1 MVLITCPIINNIPSL
16 NNVVSKYQLDCLFL
30 SFTCQWVASFWKMI
44 HCKRCWSRSSRTL
57 SRQENS
63 GQWWSALFKVRL
75 CYSSYFFVVCWI
87 FMWKKKTEHAPNNVS
102 PTKHLTN
109 KKLLF
114 YPPRAGSGLDLE
126 AMMMGDIDV
135 EQLDGMRNVLFCSTC
150 AVGINSVLD
159 ALENGTDYD
168 TITNNFINVCI
179 DLGIA
184 SPIVCE
190 NFLLDSKVTC
200 GRRRTLQRPLMN
212 IVEMNDVAFPCVSS
226 NN

>member
-1 MVLITCPIINNIPSL
+1 MWSQNISWTVYFCLLHGSEWQVFGRWSTARGAGAGVPGRSRDKRTRANDGAHCSKWDCATVAIFSL
-16 NNVVSKYQLDCLFL
+16 SVGY
-30 SFTCQWVASFWKMI
+30 
-44 HCKRCWSRSSRTL
+44 
-57 SRQENS
+57 
-63 GQWWSALFKVRL
+63 L
-75 CYSSYFFVVCWI
+75 CE
-87 FMWKKKTEHAPNNVS
+87 KKTEHAPNNVS

-126 AMMMGDIDV
+126 AMMRGDIDV